1 MKKIIFV
8 TSILVITLVG
18 ACKKQ
23 SITTYDCAN
32 TVATYS
38 ADIKPIMDASCA
50 TSNCHSAS
58 KKAAGIDL
66 STYATVKAYSS
77 NDKFIKSIQ
86 HISGVEKMPRGA
98 SKLSDSEIKL
108 IYCWTNNG
116 TPQ

>member
-8 TSILVITLVG
+8 INILVITLVG
-18 ACKKQ
+18 ACKKD

-38 ADIKPIMDASCA
+38 MDIKPILDASCA
-50 TSNCHSAS
+50 TSNCHSAAA
-58 KKAAGIDL
+58 KASGIDL
-66 STYATVKAYSS
+66 SSYGAAKLYSA

-98 SKLSDSEIKL
+98 AKLNDSEIKL
-108 IYCWTNNG
+108 IYCWTNND